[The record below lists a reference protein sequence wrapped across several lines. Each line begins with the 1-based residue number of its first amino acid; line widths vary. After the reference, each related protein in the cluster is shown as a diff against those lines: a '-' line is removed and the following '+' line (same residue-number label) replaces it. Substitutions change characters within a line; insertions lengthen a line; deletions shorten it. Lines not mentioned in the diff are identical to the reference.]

1 MAIFGNI
8 KKKFNEE
15 EGCAIAYFFNIFH
28 MRERGFQHAMF
39 RWRRFGRYSYVYRPF
54 TIYTSNGNI
63 AYFGDSEK
71 L

>member
-28 MRERGFQHAMF
+28 MRERGF
-39 RWRRFGRYSYVYRPF
+39 
-54 TIYTSNGNI
+54 
-63 AYFGDSEK
+63 
-71 L
+71 